1 MSKKALGRGLSALI
15 SEDPILADSGV
26 RQISMDEIYP
36 NPDQPRKEFDLASL
50 KELSDSIKIH
60 GLLQP
65 ILVKPSG
72 GEYLIVAG
80 ERRFRAAQLLDMK
93 QIPCIIQ
100 DCSEQEMAERALVEN
115 IQRSDLSPVE
125 EGFAYARLIQEYH
138 LTQEQV
144 AERVGKART
153 TVANLLRVIQLPERI
168 LQLIREEKLTL
179 GHAKVLLGIKDSS
192 LQVVFAEKAARE
204 SISVRELE
212 LLLSRMSD
220 KSKEEPIDPKKKNNI
235 NIFAPVED
243 KLRSSFQTKVRLKG
257 DTHRG
262 KIEIEFFSQEELN
275 RLLELWHIEIE

>member
-15 SEDPILADSGV
+15 SEDPILADTGV
-26 RQISMDEIYP
+26 RQISLDMISP
-36 NPDQPRKEFDLASL
+36 NPDQPRKDFNAESL
-50 KELSDSIKIH
+50 VELSESIRIH

-72 GEYLIVAG
+72 DDYIIVAG
-80 ERRFRAAQLLDMK
+80 ERRFRAAQLLEMEK
-93 QIPCIIQ
+93 IPCLVHE
-100 DCSEQEMAERALVEN
+100 CSEQEMAERALVEN

-125 EGFAYARLIQEYH
+125 EGLAYARLIQEYG
-138 LTQEQV
+138 LTQEQI

-168 LQLIREEKLTL
+168 LQLIGEEKLSL

-192 LQVVFAEKAARE
+192 LQVLCAEKAARE
-204 SISVRELE
+204 NISVRQLE
-212 LLLSRMSD
+212 ALLSKMTD
-220 KSKEEPIDPKKKNNI
+220 APKIVPVIKKNI
-235 NIFAPVED
+235 NLMAPVED

-257 DTHRG
+257 DSHRG
-262 KIEIEFFSQEELN
+262 KIEIEFFSEEELN

>member
-220 KSKEEPIDPKKKNNI
+220 KSKEEPIDLKKKSMI

>member
-15 SEDPILADSGV
+15 SEDPILADTGV
-26 RQISMDEIYP
+26 RQISLDMISR
-36 NPDQPRKEFDLASL
+36 NPDQPRKDFDAESL
-50 KELSDSIKIH
+50 IELSESIRIH

-72 GEYLIVAG
+72 DDYIIVAG
-80 ERRFRAAQLLDMK
+80 ERRFRAAQILEMEK
-93 QIPCIIQ
+93 IPCIVHE
-100 DCSEQEMAERALVEN
+100 CSEQEMAERALVEN

-125 EGFAYARLIQEYH
+125 EGLAYARLIQEYG
-138 LTQEQV
+138 LTQEQI

-168 LQLIREEKLTL
+168 LQLIGEEKLSL

-192 LQVVFAEKAARE
+192 LQVLCAEKAARE
-204 SISVRELE
+204 NISVRQLE
-212 LLLSRMSD
+212 TLLLKMTD
-220 KSKEEPIDPKKKNNI
+220 APKIVPVIKKNI
-235 NIFAPVED
+235 NLMAPVED

-257 DTHRG
+257 DSHRG
-262 KIEIEFFSQEELN
+262 KIEIEFFSEEELN

>member
-138 LTQEQV
+138 LTQEQI

-220 KSKEEPIDPKKKNNI
+220 KSKEEPIDLKKKSMI